1 MSEHADTNHEHIG
14 VIRQLRP
21 SEEILFREHLLGL
34 DPISRR
40 DRFNGV
46 TTDAFLSQY
55 SERSFREG
63 TTVVGFVVDGKVR
76 GAAELHERSDLPEP
90 TGEIAFSVDKDFQFQ
105 GVGAALFKRLIEA
118 ARGYGYEKL
127 IVTTHPHNEAM
138 KSLARRFN
146 ARLTF
151 EEGETVGLIEL
162 AKPEDDLRQSVGVFA
177 GVRTFDGTLLAA
189 E

>member
-1 MSEHADTNHEHIG
+1 MSGQIETNTENKGI
-14 VIRQLRP
+14 IRQLRP
-21 SEEILFREHLLGL
+21 SEELLFRQHLLGL
-34 DPISRR
+34 DPASRR

-46 TTDAFLSQY
+46 TDDAFLSRY
-55 SERSFREG
+55 SSRCFHDG
-63 TTVVGFVVDGKVR
+63 TMVIGFVVDGKVR
-76 GAAELHERSDLPEP
+76 GAAELHERPDRPEP
-90 TGEIAFSVDKDFQFQ
+90 TGEIAFSVDKEYQFQ
-105 GVGAALFKRLIEA
+105 GVGAALFKRLIES

-138 KSLARRFN
+138 KSLARRFD

-162 AKPEDDLRQSVGVFA
+162 APIDQVDATPAMVPGLRVLDRSM
-177 GVRTFDGTLLAA
+177 LAA